1 MKMLTRTFL
10 PLALGLALTAQAAD
24 SGSSFTLRDIEVQGL
39 QNIASG
45 TVFTYLPYRV
55 GDQFAEADSTRVIQE
70 LYKTGFFRRVDVAR
84 RGDVLV
90 VQVEELPTIGELKI
104 SGNEKVETADL
115 EKALKSAGLAKGRV
129 LNRQALE
136 QMEQELQRLYFS
148 MGLYGVEVS
157 TKQTE
162 LEGNRIALEVDIL
175 EGSPSS
181 IRSINIVGNKAF
193 TEKELLGQF
202 DLGPTSW
209 YEFFSDSDQYSRQK
223 LAADIEKLRSFYL
236 DRGYLKFSV
245 DSTQVNISPD
255 KKDIDITLA
264 ITEGAQYNVSEVGF
278 AGTMILAEDELRKL
292 VTVKTGERFSRK
304 ALTESTT
311 ALVKRL
317 GNDGYA
323 FANVNP
329 VPEINEA
336 SKSVKLTL
344 YVDPGK
350 RVYVRR
356 INIAGNF
363 NTDEQVFR
371 REMRQMEGAWFSGD
385 KVERSKERLQRLS
398 YVESASVETKPVP
411 GAADL
416 VDLNVGVTERLSGS
430 FSVGVGYSQSEGV
443 LFNVGVSQANFLGT
457 GNNVNFNVERSGY
470 RSLYSLSYLDPYWTV
485 DGVSRGFSL
494 YYRETK
500 ATELSLSRYLMDA
513 IGGDVKFGIPLSE
526 HTGVRL
532 AVGAEQSRLKRTNSS
547 PSWVNADDY
556 TFFTLTPSWYRDTR
570 DRVVFPNRGGY
581 SLASMEV
588 AVPGSSLEYFKFN
601 LSHDHYLSLSE
612 NYVFKLGA
620 LMGYGETYGKSY
632 TDASGNE
639 YNLPPFRNYYAGGIR
654 SVRGFEDYSLSSG
667 SDTLDSNNDP
677 LGGSFKLVGGA
688 ELIFPLPFLGEES
701 VKNVRMSVF
710 YDIGNVYSSYDSF
723 TADELRMSTGVSLIW
738 LSPIGPLT
746 LSLAQPL
753 NDKPGDRTQ
762 VFQFAIGAGF

>member
-292 VTVKTGERFSRK
+292 VTVKAGERFSRK

>member
-1 MKMLTRTFL
+1 MKMFVRAVL
-10 PLALGLALTAQAAD
+10 PLALGLALSAEAGD
-24 SGSSFTLRDIEVQGL
+24 SITLRDIEVQGL

-55 GDQFAEADSTRVIQE
+55 GDAFSDADSTRVIQE

-104 SGNEKVETADL
+104 TGNDKVETADL

-129 LNRQALE
+129 LNRQALD
-136 QMEQELQRLYFS
+136 QMDAELQRLYFS
-148 MGLYGVEVS
+148 MGLYGVQVN
-157 TKQTE
+157 TKKTE
-162 LEGNRIALEVDIL
+162 LDGNRIALEIDIL
-175 EGSPSS
+175 EGAPSS
-181 IRSINIVGNKAF
+181 IRSINIVGNKVF
-193 TEKELLGQF
+193 SEKELLAQF

-209 YEFFSDSDQYSRQK
+209 YQFMSDSDQYSRQK

-236 DRGYLKFSV
+236 DRGYIKFSV

-264 ITEGAQYNVSEVGF
+264 VSEGPQYNVAEVAF
-278 AGTMILAEDELRKL
+278 AGALILPEEELRKL
-292 VTVKTGERFSRK
+292 VTIKTGERFSRK

-329 VPEINEA
+329 APEIDEA
-336 SKSVKLTL
+336 AKSVKITL

-356 INIAGNF
+356 INIAGNY
-363 NTDEQVFR
+363 NTDEEVFR
-371 REMRQMEGAWFSGD
+371 REMRQMEGAWFSGE
-385 KVERSKERLQRLS
+385 KVERSRERLQRLS
-398 YVESASVETKPVP
+398 FVESASVETKPVP
-411 GAADL
+411 GAADQ
-416 VDLNVGVTERLSGS
+416 VDLNVGLSERLSGS

-470 RSLYSLSYLDPYWTV
+470 RSLYSLSYLNPYWTV
-485 DGVSRGFSL
+485 DGVSRGFSV

-500 ATELSLSRYLMDA
+500 ATELSLSRYLLDA
-513 IGGDVKFGIPLSE
+513 VGGDVKFGIPLSE

-532 AVGAEQSRLKRTNSS
+532 TMGAEQTRLKTTDES
-547 PSWVNADDY
+547 PNWVNPSDF

-581 SLASMEV
+581 SLASMEI
-588 AVPGSSLEYFKFN
+588 AVPGSSLEYYKLN
-601 LSHDHYLSLSE
+601 LSHDHYLSLST
-612 NYVFKLGA
+612 NYVVKLGA
-620 LMGYGETYGKSY
+620 LLGYGETYGKAY
-632 TDASGNE
+632 KDADGNE
-639 YNLPPFRNYYAGGIR
+639 YKLPPFRNYYAGGIR
-654 SVRGFEDYSLSSG
+654 SVRGFEDYSLSSSSG
-667 SDTLDSNNDP
+667 TLDSNGDP
-677 LGGSFKLVGGA
+677 FGGAFKLVGGA
-688 ELIFPLPFLGEES
+688 ELIFPLPFLGEDS
-701 VKNVRMSVF
+701 AKNVRMSVF
-710 YDIGNVYSSYDSF
+710 YDVGNVYTSYDAF
-723 TADELRMSTGVSLIW
+723 EAGQLRMSTGVALIW
-738 LSPIGPLT
+738 LSPIGPLS

-762 VFQFAIGAGF
+762 AFQFSVGSSF

>member
-292 VTVKTGERFSRK
+292 VTVKAGERFSRK

-411 GAADL
+411 GAADQ

-532 AVGAEQSRLKRTNSS
+532 AVGAEQSRLKRTDSS

>member
-55 GDQFAEADSTRVIQE
+55 GDQFAAADSTRVIQE
-70 LYKTGFFRRVDVAR
+70 LYKTGFFRRVEVAR

-104 SGNEKVETADL
+104 SGNEKVETPDL

-136 QMEQELQRLYFS
+136 QMQQELQRLYFS
-148 MGLYGVEVS
+148 MGLYGVEVNA
-157 TKQTE
+157 KQTE
-162 LEGNRIALEVDIL
+162 LDGNRIALEVDIL
-175 EGSPSS
+175 EGTPSS

-193 TEKELLGQF
+193 NEKELLGQF
-202 DLGPTSW
+202 ELGPTSW
-209 YEFFSDSDQYSRQK
+209 YQFLSDSDQYSRQK

-264 ITEGAQYNVSEVGF
+264 ITEGVQYSVSAVDF
-278 AGTMILAEDELRKL
+278 AGTMILPEDELRKF
-292 VTVKTGERFSRK
+292 VTIKTGERFSRK

-317 GNDGYA
+317 GNEGYA

-329 VPEINEA
+329 VPEIDES
-336 SKSVKLTL
+336 SKSVKITL

-363 NTDEQVFR
+363 NTDEEVFR

-398 YVESASVETKPVP
+398 YVESASIETKPVP
-411 GAADL
+411 GVADQ
-416 VDLNVGVTERLSGS
+416 VDLNVGLTERLSGS

-457 GNNVNFNVERSGY
+457 GNNVNFNIERSGY

-500 ATELSLSRYLMDA
+500 ATQLSLSRYLLDA
-513 IGGDVKFGIPLSE
+513 IGGDLKFGIPLSE

-532 AVGAEQSRLKRTNSS
+532 AVGAEQSRLKTTDQS
-547 PSWVNADDY
+547 PTWVNSRDF

-581 SLASMEV
+581 SLASMEF
-588 AVPGSSLEYFKFN
+588 ATPGSSVEYYKVN
-601 LSHDHYLSLSE
+601 LSHDHYLSLST

-620 LMGYGETYGKSY
+620 SMGYGDTYGKVY
-632 TDASGNE
+632 KDGAGDE

-667 SDTLDSNNDP
+667 SDTLDSNGDP

-701 VKNVRMSVF
+701 ANNVRMSVF
-710 YDIGNVYSSYDSF
+710 YDVGNVYSSYDTF
-723 TADELRMSTGVSLIW
+723 AADELRMSAGVSVIW